1 MAESMGIKN
10 LKLAAVLGDDISEHL
25 GKYLDREILELGVPL
40 KNIEDKLISANVY
53 LGADGIVE
61 AFQMKSHKFLY
72 GIQWHPEMMTV
83 EEIQR

>member
-53 LGADGIVE
+53 LGAAGIVE
-61 AFQMKSHKFLY
+61 ALKN
-72 GIQWHPEMMTV
+72 GADIVVTGRCVIQQYLWLH
-83 EEIQR
+83 